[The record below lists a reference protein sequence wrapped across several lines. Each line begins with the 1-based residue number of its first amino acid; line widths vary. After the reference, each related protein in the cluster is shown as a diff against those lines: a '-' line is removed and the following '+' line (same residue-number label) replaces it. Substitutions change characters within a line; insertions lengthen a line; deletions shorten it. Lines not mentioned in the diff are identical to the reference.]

1 MNASGREID
10 VAALQRRAEDA
21 IRGQR
26 PRAVIV
32 DLLEEIVAHARE
44 GSEACRFA
52 HRQLAELR
60 LEEAPWSAALHLR
73 RVLAATP
80 DDDAAHALMGLCQAL
95 QGNYRAAVASFRK
108 ALAVTPNNPWYHHN
122 LGHILDVALDAPA
135 EAVYHLRKAHR
146 ADPNQEEV
154 GASLAHCL
162 GRIGACEEGLFL
174 TRALL
179 RRHPGH
185 GDLRK
190 LLAWLEEGAPSR
202 TKAAGP
208 DGRRAP
214 PTLRAVTPSNPPPPA
229 PTPAPATDDLAALAR
244 MLRRA
249 GATDDEIA
257 RARRMW
263 GDFSAATAAKMC
275 ESTAA
280 AIDYAIA
287 RLDGE
292 AAHQRVVARRH
303 GVPSHALA
311 ARFRELKAAL
321 RLAPRDARYLQA

>member
-10 VAALQRRAEDA
+10 VASLQRRAEDA

-26 PRAVIV
+26 PRALIEG
-32 DLLEEIVAHARE
+32 LLEEIIAHAHE

-73 RVLAATP
+73 RVIAATP

-108 ALAVTPNNPWYHHN
+108 ALAITPGNPWYHHN
-122 LGHILDVALDAPA
+122 LGHLLDVALDAPA
-135 EAVYHLRKAHR
+135 EAIYHLRKAHR
-146 ADPNQEEV
+146 ADPSQEEV

-162 GRIGACEEGLFL
+162 GRVGACEEGVFL
-174 TRALL
+174 ARTLL

-185 GDLRK
+185 ADLRK
-190 LLAWLEEGAPSR
+190 LLDWLEEGAPTR
-202 TKAAGP
+202 TRGTPSANA
-208 DGRRAP
+208 RCSP
-214 PTLRAVTPSNPPPPA
+214 PSLRAVSPSTPPPPA
-229 PTPAPATDDLAALAR
+229 KPSDVPSDDLRALTR

-249 GATDDEIA
+249 GATEAEID
-257 RARRMW
+257 RAQRMW
-263 GDFSAATAAKMC
+263 RDFTAATAAKMC

-280 AIDYAIA
+280 AIDYALA
-287 RLDGE
+287 RVDGE
-292 AAHQRVVARRH
+292 AAHQRVVAQRH

-311 ARFRELKAAL
+311 TRFRELKAAL
-321 RLAPRDARYLQA
+321 RLAPRDARYV